1 MFKLLCLTS
10 AVLLAVI
17 SNHGIVVGEAAI
29 KSGDVEEKDANSVE
43 DIPKNE
49 TKLRL
54 PESFYLKAYS
64 YMKNSKAFKNFTFEV
79 FQYRLLTLCAGLE
92 PLPTLS
98 QSDGNFVI
106 YIANCRK
113 NLHL

>member
-1 MFKLLCLTS
+1 MLKLLCLTS
-10 AVLLAVI
+10 AVLLAVV
-17 SNHGIVVGEAAI
+17 SYHGIVVGEAAI

-43 DIPKNE
+43 DLPKNA

-79 FQYRLLTLCAGLE
+79 FQRLLFMLFTCF
-92 PLPTLS
+92 
-98 QSDGNFVI
+98 Q
-106 YIANCRK
+106 
-113 NLHL
+113 NL